1 MAESEKP
8 GFWGR
13 FWKRA
18 DRTVTAQG
26 LFDTIKNFVVF
37 VMSSGLFMP
46 TRGLAVEPEDGRGN
60 AKLWSWYE
68 SLRFCPAK
76 NVPGLM
82 YGPYEELSAGIE
94 EGPPLGLA

>member
-1 MAESEKP
+1 MANVP
-8 GFWGR
+8 LALIGFMGKQDGTDTGIGAILVTDAAR
-13 FWKRA
+13 RA
-18 DRTVTAQG
+18 YRNLD
-26 LFDTIKNFVVF
+26 
-37 VMSSGLFMP
+37 MP

-82 YGPYEELSAGIE
+82 YGPYENFLPELKKGRR
-94 EGPPLGLA
+94 